1 MINFLLENPLEGNN
15 EDDSVRSST
24 RSSGSLPYTTSD
36 NVYITIS
43 GNLPATQRDLVYSSW
58 YFNGLRSLP
67 AALSVQRMQK
77 LPTGVTQS
85 MTIHN
90 PTSLHAGTYEAV
102 LQLDPVSYLRQF
114 GCSDE
119 YSNFIVRN
127 SRTGVYRIVVDQFA
141 MDLDYYGESEAL
153 GLV

>member
-127 SRTGVYRIVVDQFA
+127 SRTGVYRIIVDQFA
-141 MDLDYYGESEAL
+141 MDLEYYGESVAL